1 MVMKNGY
8 PAYSELGLLINN
20 PEDNSSEG
28 VVETIKR
35 NVSLQEAVY
44 KSLVN
49 FSFAGITISD
59 RLGKIISW
67 NKAIEDLTG
76 IFQDEALGRKIW
88 DIHFQLVPKASRN
101 PELLNLLEKRYIS
114 IINDS
119 AFWQKQTFEQKISTL
134 NGDLNFEVDSF
145 TTNSETGNLLVCAF
159 RDIRSLNQSKDL
171 ILQQNEILTKL
182 NQFSVDI
189 SQLSFEDN
197 VEALITESVKSL
209 SGAIGAIFSEYNPKT
224 QTLTP
229 KHIELDSGLLEKM
242 VSLFDSHV
250 HKIHSSISDYM
261 YFELSGKSIET
272 GNSLTE
278 ISLGT
283 IPFSVGTAAKVLLKA
298 DQFMRI
304 SYISEGKLYGTTL
317 LALGKNQAEL
327 PADVLEKFIALAAS
341 ALKRKQTDKIR
352 YESDEMLRSITSNAA
367 DIILKLDDKGTIL
380 YTNHPLGEYK
390 IEDITG
396 KNFCEW
402 TVPEYYDLMIQSLE
416 NVFSQSITQT
426 YQSRALGKNNEI
438 HWYSTRISPVIENDE
453 VKYAVAV
460 VTDITQIK
468 NEEKIL
474 VENEEKYRIIAE
486 SNFDVIFIIDRF
498 GKQIFINKSVEKV
511 LGYQMEELLGKSLSE
526 FIPDIAIA
534 NYLKQLENLFLY
546 KEMCRFTT
554 QMFHKNE
561 YLIDVELSI
570 KLIKIKG
577 EYFGQG
583 SIKDITIK
591 KHAEEKLRNSIERNN
606 ALLGANPD
614 LMFVFNSNCKI
625 IDFHSESHDQLLV
638 EPDKFL
644 GKLVEDILP
653 HEVVIITREKVAKVI
668 ATGEPDYSNYQL
680 NIGNDIKYFESRY
693 VACGEKQVLSIV
705 RDITEQKRAE
715 EKLKMAKESYLD
727 IFNSVS
733 EAIYLLDDSGN
744 YLDLNKGAEKMY
756 LRDKKE
762 LIGKSPFFVAAP
774 GFNNLEDIQEKMSR
788 VLKTGLTETFDF
800 WAVRKN
806 GEVFPKEVI
815 VNRGTFF
822 SKKVLIHTA
831 RDITEKKRIEDRIR
845 DKNQE
850 LINTNNE
857 KDKFFSIIAHD
868 LRSPILSFLG
878 ITQIISEDLQSLSM
892 SDIQQMTKDMSK
904 SANNLYGLLENLL
917 EWSRLQRGMTN
928 FTPKRIQLM
937 PKIEETLKTIVE
949 SINKKE
955 IIVKYNIPENM
966 EVFADEN
973 MFASIIR
980 NLVSNAVKFTPKGGN
995 IRISA
1000 TNSTDNNIE
1009 ISIQDS
1015 GIGMNPDMLN
1025 KLFSINQ
1032 ETSRVGTDGEPSSG
1046 LGLMLCKD
1054 FVEKHG
1060 GKLWAE
1066 SKEGKGS
1073 TFHVSIPFG
1082 NQE

>member
-1 MVMKNGY
+1 MKNGY
-8 PAYSELGLLINN
+8 PAYSGSGLLIDN
-20 PEDNSSEG
+20 PENITHEG
-28 VVETIKR
+28 
-35 NVSLQEAVY
+35 NVNAINKNMLLQETVY
-44 KSLVN
+44 NSLVN

-67 NKAIEDLTG
+67 NKSIEDLTG
-76 IFQDEALGRKIW
+76 IIQDEVIGRKIW
-88 DIHFQLVPKASRN
+88 DIHFQLIPKPNRN
-101 PELLNLLEKRYIS
+101 PELLIHLEKRYMS

-119 AFWQKQTFEQKISTL
+119 AFWQKQTFEQKITTL
-134 NGDLNFEVDSF
+134 NGDLNVEVDSF
-145 TTNSETGNLLVCAF
+145 TTNSETGNLLVTAF
-159 RDIRSLNQSKDL
+159 RDIRTQNQFKDS
-171 ILQQNEILTKL
+171 ILQQNEALTKL
-182 NQFSVDI
+182 NQFSIDL
-189 SQLSFEDN
+189 SRLSFTDN
-197 VEALITESVKSL
+197 IEALITEKIKGL
-209 SGAIGAIFSEYNPKT
+209 TGAIGAIFSEYNPKA

-283 IPFSVGTAAKVLLKA
+283 IPFSIGTTAKFMLKA
-298 DQFMRI
+298 DRFIRI
-304 SYISEGKLYGTTL
+304 SYISDRKLLGTTL
-317 LALGKNQAEL
+317 LALGTNQPDLNSE
-327 PADVLEKFIALAAS
+327 VLESFITLATS
-341 ALKRKQTDKIR
+341 ALKRKQIEKAR
-352 YESDEMLRSITSNAA
+352 WESDTMLRSITSNAA
-367 DIILKLDDKGTIL
+367 DIILKLDEKGTIL
-380 YTNHPLGEYK
+380 YTNHPLGEHTK
-390 IEDITG
+390 EDVIG

-416 NVFSQSITQT
+416 NVFSKSITQT

-438 HWYSTRISPVIENDE
+438 RWYSSRISPVIENEE
-453 VKYAVAV
+453 VKYAIIVIS
-460 VTDITQIK
+460 DINQQK
-468 NEEKIL
+468 KDESL
-474 VENEEKYRIIAE
+474 LLENEEKYRIIAE

-511 LGYQMEELLGKSLSE
+511 LGYQTEELIGKSLSE
-526 FIPDIAIA
+526 YIPDNCIA

-561 YLIDVELSI
+561 YLIEVELSI

-583 SIKDITIK
+583 SIKDITVK
-591 KHAEEKLRNSIERNN
+591 KQAEEKLRNSIERNN

-644 GKLVEDILP
+644 GKLIDDILP
-653 HEVVIITREKVAKVI
+653 HEVVVTTREKVAKVI
-668 ATGEPDYSNYQL
+668 ASGEPDYSNYEL
-680 NIGNDIKYFESRY
+680 KIGTEIKYFESRY
-693 VACGEKQVLSIV
+693 VACGNDQVLSIV
-705 RDITEQKRAE
+705 RDITEQKQAE
-715 EKLKMAKESYLD
+715 ETLKMAKESYLD

-733 EAIYLLDDSGN
+733 EAIYLLDESGN
-744 YLDLNKGAEKMY
+744 FLDLNKGAEKMY

-774 GFNNLEDIQEKMSR
+774 DFNNIEDIQEKLER
-788 VLKTGLTETFDF
+788 VLKTGLTEIFDF

-831 RDITEKKRIEDRIR
+831 RDITEKKRIEDRIK

-850 LINTNNE
+850 LININNE

-868 LRSPILSFLG
+868 LRSPILSFMG

-892 SDIQQMTKDMSK
+892 SDIQQMTADMNK

-928 FTPKRIQLM
+928 FLPKKIKLM
-937 PKIEETLKTIVE
+937 PKVEEIMRTIMEAV
-949 SINKKE
+949 NKKDITVE
-955 IIVKYNIPENM
+955 YLIPKEL

-980 NLVSNAVKFTPKGGN
+980 NLVSNAVKFTPKGGK
-995 IRISA
+995 ISLSA
-1000 TNSTDNNIE
+1000 DNTTDNKIE
-1009 ISIQDS
+1009 IIIKDT
-1015 GIGMNPDMLN
+1015 GIGMNEEIMN
-1025 KLFSINQ
+1025 KLFGIDQ
-1032 ETSRVGTDGEPSSG
+1032 HTSRIGTDGEPSSG
-1046 LGLMLCKD
+1046 LGLLLCKD
-1054 FVEKHG
+1054 FVEQHG

-1066 SKEGKGS
+1066 SIEEKGS
-1073 TFHVSIPFG
+1073 TFHVSFP
-1082 NQE
+1082 NEM